1 MSIMTRILGNRGE
14 PAESNLNFSESR
26 MASLMEPT
34 KGAPAPRFAEAGADS
49 EPGRVTYSDAGPGAG
64 RAITGGED

>member
-1 MSIMTRILGNRGE
+1 MSIIMMTRILGKRGE

-34 KGAPAPRFAEAGADS
+34 KGGPAPRFAEAGADS
-49 EPGRVTYSDAGPGAG
+49 EPGRVTYSHGDAGPGA
-64 RAITGGED
+64 A